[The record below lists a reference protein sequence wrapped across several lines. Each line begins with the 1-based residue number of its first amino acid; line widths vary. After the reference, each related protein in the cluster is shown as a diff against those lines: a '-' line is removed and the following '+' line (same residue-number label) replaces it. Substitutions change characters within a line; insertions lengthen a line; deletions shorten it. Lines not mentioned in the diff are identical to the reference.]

1 MWAFYSNDLETFQT
15 EKYGISKSSFT
26 VKSSV
31 ASVAISYGTIPKQ
44 AGIKNTGMSKCND
57 PKREFPKVTKHMQ
70 NNKFRLKLFFNP
82 GVITLK
88 RKTFK

>member
-26 VKSSV
+26 LKSST
-31 ASVAISYGTIPKQ
+31 ARVAISYGIIPKQ
-44 AGIKNTGMSKCND
+44 AGLKNTGMNKRND
-57 PKREFPKVTKHMQ
+57 PKRRFPKLTKYMQ
-70 NNKFRLKLFFNP
+70 NKKCRLKLFFNF
-82 GVITLK
+82 GYLTLK